1 MTRNIDG
8 KPTSDKKHIAN
19 ALNNF
24 FNGVVDRPLRSLGH
38 TNRQTVPCNSRS
50 GRLQGIPQF
59 KFQSVSEEFTKSE
72 LKKLKT
78 NKSCGL
84 DAISPRLLKD
94 SAPIV
99 ARLPTCIINK
109 SLATGIVPDD
119 WKCARVTPLFKG
131 GKRCELDNYRPIS
144 VLPAASKLLERAVN
158 TQLCTFLTEH
168 SLLSPYQCGFR
179 KNHST
184 EAMAIALTD
193 YIRLGID
200 QGLLIGAVFLDLPKA
215 FDTVDHTAIL
225 QKLGTYNVRGTELA
239 WFRNYLHSRTQVVTV
254 ENEQSERGQI
264 TSGVPQGSIIGPLL
278 FVLLMNDL
286 PDCLTTCKTLM
297 YADDTV
303 IYCSSKS
310 VQHIETVL
318 TRELG
323 LINNWLKNNSLFLNK
338 TKTECV
344 LFGSR
349 QRISDVPTFTVS
361 IDGFRIK
368 HVERYTY
375 LGVVLEQTL
384 SWNEHMSHLISK
396 AAKKVGVLGRI
407 TQNITTS
414 TANTVY
420 KSFVLPVLEYC
431 NTSVDMLRQSQ
442 CQFFREITKESSPNY
457 CEKLK

>member
-1 MTRNIDG
+1 MTRSIDG
-8 KPTSDKKHIAN
+8 KPISDKKHIAN
-19 ALNNF
+19 ALNDF
-24 FNGVVDRPLRSLGH
+24 FTGVVDRLLRSLGH

-99 ARLPTCIINK
+99 AGPLTCIINK
-109 SLATGIVPDD
+109 SLATGVVPDD

-179 KNHST
+179 NNHST

-200 QGLLIGAVFLDLPKA
+200 QVLLTGAVFLDLPKA

-239 WFRNYLHSRTQVVTV
+239 WFRTYLHSRTQVVTV

-368 HVERYTY
+368 HVQRYTY

-396 AAKKVGVLGRI
+396 AAKKVRVLGRI
-407 TQNITTS
+407 TQNITTN

-420 KSFVLPVLEYC
+420 KSFILPVLEYC

>member
-19 ALNNF
+19 ALNKF
-24 FNGVVDRPLRSLGH
+24 FTGVVDRLLRSLGY

-99 ARLPTCIINK
+99 AGPLTCIINK
-109 SLATGIVPDD
+109 SLATGVVPDD
-119 WKCARVTPLFKG
+119 WKCARVKHYS
-131 GKRCELDNYRPIS
+131 RVDNYRPIS

-158 TQLCTFLTEH
+158 TQLCTFVTEH

-193 YIRLGID
+193 YLRLGID
-200 QGLLIGAVFLDLPKA
+200 QGLLTGAVFLDLPKA

-323 LINNWLKNNSLFLNK
+323 LINNWLKNNSLFFIQLFLN
-338 TKTECV
+338 
-344 LFGSR
+344 
-349 QRISDVPTFTVS
+349 
-361 IDGFRIK
+361 
-368 HVERYTY
+368 Y
-375 LGVVLEQTL
+375 
-384 SWNEHMSHLISK
+384 
-396 AAKKVGVLGRI
+396 
-407 TQNITTS
+407 
-414 TANTVY
+414 
-420 KSFVLPVLEYC
+420 
-431 NTSVDMLRQSQ
+431 
-442 CQFFREITKESSPNY
+442 FFIN
-457 CEKLK
+457 